1 MRLTSASLHAVDF
14 QHLAA
19 SNHSGLSIVMR
30 EKIVLSWSGGKDSS
44 LAYYYIQE
52 AGVYE
57 IVALLTTI
65 TEGYNRV
72 SMHGV
77 RRALLER
84 QAESLGLPLQEVYIP
99 KESTNMEYESRM
111 KEVLLAYQK
120 DGINSAG
127 FGDIFLEDLRKYR
140 EDRLARIG
148 MKAAFP
154 LWKRDTTK
162 LVRDLIDLGFEAI
175 VTCVDS
181 RVLDSSFAG
190 KLINDDFI
198 SRLPPHV
205 DPNGENGEFHS
216 FVLDG
221 PIFKRRVEV
230 SIGEIVLRDS
240 FYFCDLLPE

>member
-1 MRLTSASLHAVDF
+1 M
-14 QHLAA
+14 
-19 SNHSGLSIVMR
+19 VMR
-30 EKIVLSWSGGKDSS
+30 EKILLSWSGGKDSS

-52 AGVYE
+52 AGAYE
-57 IVALLTTI
+57 IAVLLTTI

-77 RRALLER
+77 RRVLLER
-84 QAESLGLPLQEVYIP
+84 QAQSLGLPLQEVYIP
-99 KESTNMEYESRM
+99 KDSVDEEYESRM
-111 KEVLLAYQK
+111 RDALLGYQR
-120 DGINSAG
+120 DDINSAG
-127 FGDIFLEDLRKYR
+127 FGDVFLEDVRKYR

-148 MKAAFP
+148 MKAVFP

-162 LVRDLIDLGFEAI
+162 LVRDFIDLGFEAI
-175 VTCVDS
+175 VTCIDS

-230 SIGEIVLRDS
+230 SIGERVLRDS

>member
-1 MRLTSASLHAVDF
+1 M
-14 QHLAA
+14 
-19 SNHSGLSIVMR
+19 VMR
-30 EKIVLSWSGGKDSS
+30 EKILLSWSGGKDSS
-44 LAYYYIQE
+44 LACYYIQE
-52 AGVYE
+52 AGAYE
-57 IVALLTTI
+57 IAALFTTI

-77 RRALLER
+77 RRALVKQ

-99 KESTNMEYESRM
+99 KDSTDEEYQSRM
-111 KEVLLAYQK
+111 RDALLGCQR
-120 DGINSAG
+120 DDISSAG
-127 FGDIFLEDLRKYR
+127 FGDIFLEDVRKYR

-148 MKAAFP
+148 MKAVFP
-154 LWKRDTTK
+154 LWRRDTTK
-162 LVRDLIDLGFEAI
+162 LVRDFIDLGFEAI

-190 KLINDDFI
+190 EPINDDFI
-198 SRLPPHV
+198 SRLPSHV

-221 PIFKRRVEV
+221 PIFKRRVEL